1 LSVSHARHYA
11 RNDASQIPGL
21 LDLLARVPDPRK
33 RRGRRFGLV
42 FVLAV
47 AVVAVLAGAANFREI
62 GDQAADLSQQML
74 ARLGGR
80 RHPLTRRI
88 TVPSEKRIR
97 TLIQQIDATA
107 LDEIIGGW
115 LRRLAETAD
124 LEPLVTALA
133 VDGKH
138 LRGTD
143 GIVLFSAMLHDQRV
157 VVAQRQV
164 PEGTNEITQVK
175 DLLDPLDLDDVVVTG
190 DAAHTQ
196 HDTADYIAGSR
207 EADYFL
213 TVKGNQPGPQTAIFD
228 KVQAECGSTPDHV
241 AVQAGHGRIVER
253 SIWVTD
259 ADGIDFPHATQVARI
274 RRDVYDLAGQR
285 VSKEIV
291 HAVTS
296 MNAGRASPDRLAGLA
311 QGQWGIESIH
321 WIRDAVYRE
330 DGNKGYT
337 GGGPQVMATLRNLAI
352 SLLHLGGITRIK
364 ATLQEIGR
372 DRNRVLTVLPL

>member
-1 LSVSHARHYA
+1 MSVSHARHYA

-62 GDQAADLSQQML
+62 GDQAADLSQQLL

-115 LRRLAETAD
+115 LRRLAQTED
-124 LEPLVTALA
+124 LEPPLTALA

-143 GIVLFSAMLHDQRV
+143 GVVLFSAMLHDQRV

-175 DLLDPLDLDDVVVTG
+175 DLLDPLDLNDIVVTG

-213 TVKGNQPGPQTAIFD
+213 TVKGNQPGLQAAIFD
-228 KVQAECGSTPDHV
+228 KVQAECGIAPDHIT
-241 AVQAGHGRIVER
+241 VQNGHGRIVKR

-296 MNAGRASPDRLAGLA
+296 MNAGRAGPDRLAGLA

-330 DGNKGYT
+330 DGNKAYT

-352 SLLHLGGITRIK
+352 SLLHLSGITRIK